1 MLKLIIFILVLT
13 IVVPYVRKMLKQIE
27 RDEVVR
33 DRGFTNPTTGRAD
46 SADYVVREKPV
57 GEKPPGFFTLLI
69 NSFRKP
75 ELPGYMREAPDDDYT
90 RLLKFFGLTDAA
102 TDEEVRKVY
111 RERVKETHPDVISGV
126 SSDAEACA
134 KFHEIKTN
142 YNRLMNVRKSMFGR

>member
-1 MLKLIIFILVLT
+1 VVKLIIFLLVLA
-13 IVVPYVRKMLKQIE
+13 IVIPYVRKVLARVD

-33 DRGFTNPTTGRAD
+33 KRGFTNPTTGRAD
-46 SADYVVREKPV
+46 SEDYVVRQKVGIEKQ
-57 GEKPPGFFTLLI
+57 PGFFTLLI

-75 ELPGYMREAPDDDYT
+75 ELPGYMREAGEDDYT

-126 SSDAEACA
+126 SSDKEACE